1 MKTSPKQKKQIL
13 IDRENSTQQELSR
26 KSKIPAKKINKATR
40 LTDKKPAPK
49 WFYLVLIL
57 LPFLFFFFLELGL
70 RIFNYGQNIPQ
81 WIDARRGKYII
92 NPELAF
98 RYFYQ
103 VQNIP
108 TTIEDIFDQ
117 QKKGNAFR
125 VFVLGGSSAAG
136 FPYLPMGSFSRYIR
150 KRLELTY
157 PNTTIEVV
165 NISLS
170 AVNTYTILD
179 LLTGVLEQKPD
190 LILIYAG
197 HNEYYGALGVGS
209 MESLGTSRSFVKLV
223 LYLNKYRTVQLV
235 RNSIA
240 TISSLFKSE
249 NIEDSPGTLMS
260 RMAKDQYIPLNSKK
274 YTLGHEQFE
283 ANMKEILEL
292 IKNNNVPV
300 IIGKVV
306 SNLKDQKPFIS
317 VPSKDYPTANQ
328 VYEEANK
335 KLMNGYSKDADSLFR
350 LAKDLDALR
359 FRAPE
364 KINQIIEKLCK
375 EYNFPYVAVD
385 SVFNS
390 ESPHGIVGNNL
401 MTDHLHP
408 NIAGYQ
414 LIGKTYYEAME
425 KAAYLPKNEKP
436 QIPFS
441 AQDSLTRIN
450 FAFSDLDSTIGNCR
464 ILLLQND
471 WPFIE
476 RWQKKPTKFLFKPK
490 NFLDSVA
497 ADFMSNKI
505 TWADAHINAASNY
518 LKRNDIDGYLK
529 HMDILI
535 YQYPIV
541 VEYYD
546 EVSLILLHKQLY
558 DTALKYLNA
567 RYKIEP
573 NDYSA
578 KWIGNIALF
587 KGDVD
592 KAIFYLTKSVE
603 MNSTDAQ
610 VLYNLAGAYSRKK
623 LYNASLININKC
635 LSIDPNYP
643 EANNLKQQLTQAVIN
658 QSR

>member
-1 MKTSPKQKKQIL
+1 MAKELKASKEDVEKFLSTSVTKPVH
-13 IDRENSTQQELSR
+13 
-26 KSKIPAKKINKATR
+26 KI
-40 LTDKKPAPK
+40 
-49 WFYLVLIL
+49 FYLVLIL
-57 LPFLFFFFLELGL
+57 IPMLFFVLLELGL
-70 RIFNYGQNIPQ
+70 RFFDYGKDIPQ
-81 WIDARRGKYII
+81 WVDARRGKYII

-98 RYFYQ
+98 RYFNQ
-103 VQNIP
+103 VENIP

-117 QKKGNAFR
+117 QKKISAFR
-125 VFVLGGSSAAG
+125 VFVLGESSTAG

-179 LLTGVLEQKPD
+179 LLPGVLKQKPD

-223 LYLNKYRTVQLV
+223 LYLNKYRTVQLI

-240 TISSLFKSE
+240 AIFSLFKSE

-260 RMAKDQYIPLNSKK
+260 RMAEDQYIPLNSKK
-274 YTLGHEQFE
+274 YNLGLEQFE
-283 ANMKEILEL
+283 ENMKEILEL
-292 IKNNNVPV
+292 INNRNVPV

-317 VPSKDYPTANQ
+317 VPSENYPTANQ
-328 VYEEANK
+328 VYEEAKK

-364 KINQIIEKLCK
+364 KINQIIGKLCK
-375 EYNFPYVAVD
+375 EYNAPCVSID

-390 ESPHGIVGNNL
+390 VSPNGIVGNNL

-408 NIAGYQ
+408 NIKGYQ
-414 LIGKTYYEAME
+414 IIGKAYYETME
-425 KAAYLPKNEKP
+425 QAGYLPKYKKP

-441 AQDSLTRIN
+441 TQDSLTRVN
-450 FAFSDLDSTIGNCR
+450 FVFSDLDSTIGNCR
-464 ILLLQND
+464 MLLLKND

-476 RWQKKPTKFLFKPK
+476 KWQKKPTKVLFNPK
-490 NFLDSVA
+490 NFIDSIA
-497 ADFMSNKI
+497 SDFMINKI
-505 TWADAHINAASNY
+505 SWADAHLTAGAAY
-518 LKRNDIDGYLK
+518 LKRNDVGGYLK

-546 EVSLILLHKQLY
+546 QVSLILMQKQLY

-578 KWIGNIALF
+578 KWLGNIALF
-587 KGDVD
+587 KGNVD
-592 KAIFYLTKSVE
+592 EAISYLAKSNE
-603 MNSTDAQ
+603 LNSTDAQ
-610 VLYNLAGAYSRKK
+610 VLYNLAGAYSQKK
-623 LYNASLININKC
+623 SYDAALNTINKC
-635 LSIDPNYP
+635 LSVAPNYP
-643 EANNLKQQLTQAVIN
+643 QANNLKQQLTQAVIN
-658 QSR
+658 RLREK

>member
-1 MKTSPKQKKQIL
+1 MKLAK
-13 IDRENSTQQELSR
+13 
-26 KSKIPAKKINKATR
+26 KKINQVQSEKGG
-40 LTDKKPAPK
+40 KKQAPK
-49 WFYLVLIL
+49 WFFIVLIL
-57 LPFLFFFFLELGL
+57 IPVIFFILLELSL
-70 RIFNYGQNIPQ
+70 RLFNYGKDIPQ
-81 WIDARRGKYII
+81 WVDARRGKYII
-92 NPELAF
+92 NPDVAF
-98 RYFYQ
+98 RYFNQ
-103 VQNIP
+103 VENIP

-117 QKKGNAFR
+117 QKKNNAFR

-179 LLTGVLEQKPD
+179 LLPGVLEQKPN

-209 MESLGTSRSFVKLV
+209 MESLGNFRSFVKLV
-223 LYLNKYRTVQLV
+223 LYLNKYKTVQLL
-235 RNSIA
+235 RNFIA
-240 TISSLFKSE
+240 SVLSLFKSNSTE
-249 NIEDSPGTLMS
+249 ESPGTLMS
-260 RMAKDQYIPLNSKK
+260 RMAQDQYITLNSDK
-274 YTLGHEQFE
+274 YTLGLDQFE
-283 ANMKEILEL
+283 GNMKEILEL
-292 IKNNNVPV
+292 TKKNNVPV

-317 VPSKDYPTANQ
+317 IPSEKYPNANQ
-328 VYEEANK
+328 VYEEAKK
-335 KLMNGYSKDADSLFR
+335 KLMNSDYKTADSLFK

-364 KINQIIEKLCK
+364 KINQIIKDLCK
-375 EYNFPYVAVD
+375 EYNIKCVSID
-385 SVFNS
+385 SLFSS
-390 ESPHGIVGNNL
+390 ESPNGIIGNNL

-408 NIAGYQ
+408 NIKGYQ
-414 LIGKTYYEAME
+414 LIGRGYYEAMQQ
-425 KAAYLPKNEKP
+425 AGYLPQNEKP
-436 QIPFS
+436 QIPFL

-450 FAFSDLDSTIGNCR
+450 FPFSDLDSTIGNCR
-464 ILLLQND
+464 MLLLQND

-476 RWQKKPTKFLFKPK
+476 KRQRKPVNLLFSPK
-490 NFLDSVA
+490 NFLDSIA
-497 ADFMSNKI
+497 FGFMMNKI
-505 TWADAHINAASNY
+505 SWADAHLNAATAY
-518 LKRNDIDGYLK
+518 LKRNDISGYLK

-546 EVSLILLHKQLY
+546 QISLTLMQMQLY

-578 KWIGNIALF
+578 KWLGNIALF
-587 KGDVD
+587 KGNADE
-592 KAIFYLTKSVE
+592 AIYYLTKSHE
-603 MNSTDAQ
+603 LNSTDAQ
-610 VLYNLAGAYSRKK
+610 VLYNLAGAYYQKK
-623 LYNASLININKC
+623 LYDAALNTINKC
-635 LSIDPNYP
+635 LSIEPNYQQ
-643 EANNLKQQLTQAVIN
+643 ANILKQQLTQAAIN